1 VIGVPDDRWGETV
14 KALIVLKPGAPPDA
28 ADVIAWTRGRIAH
41 FKAPKSV
48 DFVDL
53 IPRNATGKILR
64 RELREPYWKGRNR
77 RVN

>member
-1 VIGVPDDRWGETV
+1 VIGVPDDTWGETV
-14 KALIVLKPGAPPDA
+14 KALIVLKPGAAPDV
-28 ADVIAWTRGRIAH
+28 ADIIAWTRGRIAH

-48 DFVDL
+48 DFIDL

-64 RELREPYWKGRNR
+64 RELREPYWKGRAR